1 MICTRTLKFASA
13 SLAILACLATA
24 PAATAQEW
32 AEKMFNKREHDFGT
46 VARGAETVYRFEVTN
61 LYKQPMKITGVTS
74 SCGCTTPSVENAE
87 FDTYEKAYIVA
98 KFNTHSHVGRKGA
111 TLTVRFAPPYQ
122 AEVQVRVHGN
132 IRSDVVFQPGA
143 VQFGSVDQ
151 GVKKEQLIT
160 VNYAGR
166 SNWQILDVTNDND
179 HFEVELEEKSR
190 YGGKV
195 TYGLLVRLKD
205 NLPAGYVKDQITVV
219 TNDGLADTQRIPLI
233 VEGRVVPE
241 ISVTPESLVLG
252 EVAPGKPIT
261 KKLIVRGKQPFK
273 ILDVN
278 CGDDCF
284 TFKTD
289 NESKPLHFVE
299 LTFNPGPQAGNL
311 KVPVKITTDR
321 GPNRGAKLM
330 VSAKVVAPEPT
341 TQPKVEVQAD
351 SSDTSSA
358 AFAENARVA
367 GNASK

>member
-1 MICTRTLKFASA
+1 MTMFRTKLTIALALGFAIFVSPMA
-13 SLAILACLATA
+13 D
-24 PAATAQEW
+24 AQEW

-46 VARGAETVYRFEVTN
+46 VARGSDTVYRFEITN

-74 SCGCTTPSVENAE
+74 SCGCTSPSVENGE
-87 FDTYEKAYIVA
+87 FGTYEKAYIVA

-111 TLTVRFAPPYQ
+111 TLTVRFAPPYA
-122 AEVQVRVHGN
+122 AEVQLRVHGN
-132 IRSDVVFQPGA
+132 IRSDVVFQPGK

-151 GVKKEQLIT
+151 GVRKEQLIT

-195 TYGLLVRLKD
+195 TYGLMVRLSD

-241 ISVTPESLVLG
+241 ISVTPEALVLG
-252 EVAPGKPIT
+252 DVPSGESVT
-261 KKLIVRGKQPFK
+261 KKVIVRGKKPFK

-284 TFKTD
+284 AFKTD
-289 NESKPLHFVE
+289 QESKPLHIVE
-299 LTFNPGPQAGNL
+299 LTFNPGPQSGSL
-311 KVPVKITTDR
+311 RVPVQITTDR

-330 VSAKVVAPEPT
+330 VSAKVVAPQPTAEPT
-341 TQPKVEVQAD
+341 DEPASETQAD
-351 SSDTSSA
+351 A
-358 AFAENARVA
+358 AQVAVESARVA
-367 GNASK
+367 GTASK